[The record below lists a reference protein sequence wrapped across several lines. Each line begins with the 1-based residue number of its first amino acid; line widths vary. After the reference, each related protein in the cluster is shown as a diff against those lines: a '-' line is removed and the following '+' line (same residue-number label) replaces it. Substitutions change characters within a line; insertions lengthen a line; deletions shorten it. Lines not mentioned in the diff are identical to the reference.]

1 MYEDSCALRPSLLV
15 CLKVPVNLQR
25 MVSFIGK
32 NTLLSFDY
40 HICDHVYVKTMELS
54 AYCRFQHFVGKTRT
68 GEISTFP
75 EDAIVFQV
83 QILCRDD
90 TYTDARALLK
100 KHLTV

>member
-1 MYEDSCALRPSLLV
+1 MLFRKQINFLR
-15 CLKVPVNLQR
+15 LKVPVNLLR

-32 NTLLSFDY
+32 NTKLWFDY
-40 HICDHVYVKTMELS
+40 HICDHVYVITMELS
-54 AYCRFQHFVGKTRT
+54 AYYRFQHFVGKTRA

-75 EDAIVFQV
+75 EDAIFFQV

-90 TYTDARALLK
+90 TYTDARVLLK

>member
-1 MYEDSCALRPSLLV
+1 
-15 CLKVPVNLQR
+15 

-75 EDAIVFQV
+75 EDAIFFQV